1 MARRLPKDVDW
12 AEVFLEVDD
21 PWCGK
26 CGRRMHVCSFR
37 RHRIFTFA
45 GPQVL
50 VCKLVH
56 CPNQTCP
63 NHEFTLSPE
72 SEWTLTMP
80 RWLIGWDVFC
90 WLGHRRF
97 ARHWSVPQLRLE
109 LLDRYGIPLSED
121 AIEDYL
127 QRYQCMLA
135 ARQQDPA
142 QLKKEYQNTRHVIL
156 SIDGL
161 QPEKGHETLYV
172 VRELGQQRVWFAEAL
187 LSSATDEIRPLIV
200 KARAWA
206 KRLACTVR
214 LWMSDKQEAFVT
226 TIAQEFPDK
235 PHRYCGNHFLRDL
248 AKPMLELDSR
258 AKVQMRRKIRGLR
271 AIERA
276 VLKLRV
282 AVRAEQDHEQERL
295 PAVLVSATNSLEIV
309 LDYCAAV
316 RGILNDSQG
325 GPLRP
330 PGVRMSQAL
339 GEVEQSL
346 RRNIRLKK
354 RGARNRCWSVWRV
367 ASTKEE
373 AWYGTRRNKWRHMS
387 RRFVKSMQPWTPPQ
401 TSGRS
406 ASVAM
411 TSSGALC

>member
-1 MARRLPKDVDW
+1 MARRLPKDVHW
-12 AEVFLEVDD
+12 IEVFLEVED

-26 CGRRMHVCSFR
+26 CGRRMHVCCFR
-37 RHRIFTFA
+37 RHRIFTLE

-56 CPNQTCP
+56 CPDQVCP
-63 NHEFTLSPE
+63 NHECTFSPE
-72 SEWTLTMP
+72 RELALTMP

-97 ARHWSVPQLRLE
+97 ARHWSVPQLRAE
-109 LLDRYGIPLSED
+109 LLDRFGIPLSED

-142 QLKKEYQNTRHVIL
+142 QLAKEYQNTRHVIL

-172 VRELGQQRVWFAEAL
+172 VRELGRQRVWFAEAL
-187 LSSATDEIRPLIV
+187 LSSATNEIHPLIV

-206 KRLACTVR
+206 ERLKRPVR
-214 LWMSDKQEAFVT
+214 LWMSDKQDAFVT
-226 TIAQEFPDK
+226 TIAEEFPGK
-235 PHRYCGNHFLRDL
+235 PHRYCGNHFVRDL
-248 AKPMLELDSR
+248 AKPMLDLDSH

-271 AIERA
+271 AIERK
-276 VLKLRV
+276 VFQLR
-282 AVRAEQDHEQERL
+282 AAERAEPNQEQERL
-295 PAVLVSATNSLEIV
+295 PTALVREANGLEIV

-339 GEVEQSL
+339 SEVEQSL
-346 RRNIRLKK
+346 QRNVRLKK
-354 RGARNRCWSVWRV
+354 GGTRNRSWSVWRV
-367 ASTKEE
+367 ASTKAE
-373 AWYGTRRNKWRHMS
+373 AWSWKRRNKWRPTS
-387 RRFVKSMQPWTPPQ
+387 RRFVKSMQPWTPAL
-401 TSGRS
+401 TAGRS

-411 TSSGALC
+411 TPSGATC